1 MKIVVVGAGYVGM
14 ACGILFSKGHDVIFL
29 EVDKNKIK
37 RINSGNYLQANKEI
51 SDRYPM
57 NKYNIQATDNIKF
70 AYENADYVIIAVPTD
85 YNSDAKQLDVNVLY
99 GVLSDAVKY
108 NNNATIIIKSTVP
121 IGCCEKIS
129 RLYSLDRLLFVPEF
143 IREENILYDTYN
155 PSRVVVGY
163 NVLCDVNH
171 EYASKYASL
180 IKPLITGTKNIMFM
194 NYNEAEAVK
203 LFSNSYLAMR
213 VSFFNELDAF
223 AEQHNMNTK
232 KIIEG
237 VCADQRIGM
246 YYNNPSFGY
255 GGYCLPKDTMQL
267 QFSFD
272 DVPNVIISAIN
283 VSNEMRK
290 NTIAQRILC
299 VIDKKFNKA
308 SFVLGVFGLGMKEKS
323 DNMRNSSIIDIIK
336 ILKSHGV
343 SIIIYEPMLR
353 KKEMFMDCYVV
364 NSIDE
369 LKKRADYI
377 IANRWSSE
385 LMDVKDKVYTRDVNA

>member
-232 KIIEG
+232 RLLK
-237 VCADQRIGM
+237 VC
-246 YYNNPSFGY
+246 
-255 GGYCLPKDTMQL
+255 
-267 QFSFD
+267 
-272 DVPNVIISAIN
+272 
-283 VSNEMRK
+283 
-290 NTIAQRILC
+290 
-299 VIDKKFNKA
+299 
-308 SFVLGVFGLGMKEKS
+308 VLTKELGC
-323 DNMRNSSIIDIIK
+323 
-336 ILKSHGV
+336 
-343 SIIIYEPMLR
+343 IIIILVLDMEVIVCLR
-353 KKEMFMDCYVV
+353 IRCNYNLVLMMF
-364 NSIDE
+364 
-369 LKKRADYI
+369 
-377 IANRWSSE
+377 
-385 LMDVKDKVYTRDVNA
+385 LMS

>member
-1 MKIVVVGAGYVGM
+1 
-14 ACGILFSKGHDVIFL
+14 
-29 EVDKNKIK
+29 
-37 RINSGNYLQANKEI
+37 
-51 SDRYPM
+51 M

-223 AEQHNMNTK
+223 AEHEKSNADIPLKEGPFTNFLRTIAHIQAQFPDKETAPIRTALVTARNAPAHERAIKTLRNWDVRVDEAFFLGGVSK
-232 KIIEG
+232 KD
-237 VCADQRIGM
+237 VLSA
-246 YYNNPSFGY
+246 FGAHI
-255 GGYCLPKDTMQL
+255 
-267 QFSFD
+267 FFD
-272 DVPNVIISAIN
+272 DQYAHARPASEVVPSA
-283 VSNEMRK
+283 
-290 NTIAQRILC
+290 
-299 VIDKKFNKA
+299 
-308 SFVLGVFGLGMKEKS
+308 
-323 DNMRNSSIIDIIK
+323 
-336 ILKSHGV
+336 
-343 SIIIYEPMLR
+343 
-353 KKEMFMDCYVV
+353 VV
-364 NSIDE
+364 PYREGDDP
-369 LKKRADYI
+369 RQ
-377 IANRWSSE
+377 
-385 LMDVKDKVYTRDVNA
+385 